1 MLHTLRPARGS
12 THRRKRLGRGMGSG
26 HGTFSTRGAKGQKAR
41 AGGGVRPQF
50 EGGQTPLIRR
60 QPKLGGFKHPK
71 REEYEI
77 INLDVLEMKLA
88 PGAYDVAALRS
99 AHLLTRNLPV
109 KVLGRGN
116 VTKKFSLTIDA
127 VSRSAREAIEKAG
140 GKVSLS

>member
-1 MLHTLRPARGS
+1 
-12 THRRKRLGRGMGSG
+12 MGSG

-99 AHLLTRNLPV
+99 ARLLTRNLPV

-116 VTKKFSLTIDA
+116 VTKQFSLTIDA

-140 GKVSLS
+140 GSVTLSGQLAISN